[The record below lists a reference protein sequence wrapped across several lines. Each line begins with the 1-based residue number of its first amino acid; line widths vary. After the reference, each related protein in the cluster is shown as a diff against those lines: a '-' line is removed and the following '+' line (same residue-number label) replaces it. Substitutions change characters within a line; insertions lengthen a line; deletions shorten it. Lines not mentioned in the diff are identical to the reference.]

1 VALNPTSRRDLFR
14 SWAAPVTRF
23 SSAAPRL
30 RIVCI
35 APDMCAGWSGSDCRI
50 CEAVCPRPGAVRFAA
65 AGRGPFVDRELCDGC
80 GLCIAACEYAGSTGA
95 MRWVGR

>member
-1 VALNPTSRRDLFR
+1 MNAATRRDLFR

-23 SSAAPRL
+23 SSAASRPAV
-30 RIVCI
+30 VCI

-65 AGRGPFVDRELCDGC
+65 AGKGPFVDRAICDGC
-80 GLCIAACEYAGSTGA
+80 GRCIAACEQIGSPGA
-95 MRWVGR
+95 MRWVAR